1 MFGKKSIKNQ
11 RRDKLFNKESDTII
25 RLQDKGNRFVIMDK
39 NTDRPKGQQQIGRS
53 FFIKLNRDLTN
64 IHIKKFKEW
73 VGK

>member
-1 MFGKKSIKNQ
+1 
-11 RRDKLFNKESDTII
+11 
-25 RLQDKGNRFVIMDK
+25 MDK